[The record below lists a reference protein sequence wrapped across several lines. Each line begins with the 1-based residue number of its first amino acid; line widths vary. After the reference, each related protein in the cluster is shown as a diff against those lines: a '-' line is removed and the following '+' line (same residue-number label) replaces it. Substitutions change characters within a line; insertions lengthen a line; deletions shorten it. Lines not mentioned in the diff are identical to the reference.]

1 MTTERWLTALAALNL
16 LLLTA
21 LFTDGRPS
29 GAQGPPPVLRAQALE
44 IVDQQGRVRASLQV
58 LPAGATPETVILR
71 LIDAHGRPA
80 VKIAASDEGA
90 GLSFTGHATS
100 RDTYLVLK
108 AEGRT
113 SSLRLRNEDGQEQV
127 LTP

>member
-1 MTTERWLTALAALNL
+1 VTTERSLTALAALNVL
-16 LLLTA
+16 LLVA
-21 LFTDGRPS
+21 MFTDGRPS
-29 GAQGPPPVLRAQALE
+29 GAQGAPPVLRAQALE
-44 IVDQQGRVRASLQV
+44 IVDQHGRVRASLQV
-58 LPAGATPETVILR
+58 LPAGSAPETVILR

-113 SSLRLRNEDGQEQV
+113 SSLRLRNEDGREEI

>member
-1 MTTERWLTALAALNL
+1 MTTERWLTALVGLNL

-29 GAQGPPPVLRAQALE
+29 SAQGPPPVLRAQALE

-58 LPAGATPETVILR
+58 LPDGAAPETVILR

-80 VKIAASDEGA
+80 VKISASDEGA

-113 SSLRLRNEDGQEQV
+113 SSLRLRNEDGREQV